1 MLCIVSFFLYT
12 TPVALA
18 DDFDASAEKATVT
31 EIQKGQPAPFD
42 GILLSK
48 SAAARLYG
56 DLNYFEKEFELR
68 LSQELDI
75 QKIRYTA
82 DIDALKLKLDV
93 ETIRTEKLLD
103 IKNQRIAFLE
113 ENWKPQPWYESG
125 EFWLAVGVISGIL
138 LTIGTAQAVNQVAK

>member
-56 DLNYFEKEFELR
+56 DLNYFEKTY
-68 LSQELDI
+68 
-75 QKIRYTA
+75 K
-82 DIDALKLKLDV
+82 K
-93 ETIRTEKLLD
+93 
-103 IKNQRIAFLE
+103 
-113 ENWKPQPWYESG
+113 
-125 EFWLAVGVISGIL
+125 
-138 LTIGTAQAVNQVAK
+138 